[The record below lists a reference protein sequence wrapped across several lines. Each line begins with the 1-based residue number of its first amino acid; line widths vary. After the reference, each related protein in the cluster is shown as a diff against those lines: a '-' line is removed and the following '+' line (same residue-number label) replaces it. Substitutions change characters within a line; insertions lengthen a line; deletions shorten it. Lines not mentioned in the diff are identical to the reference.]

1 MALRRC
7 QNGLHGGKLTT
18 ETGGRTGRPMGLIC
32 QREALTARD
41 GTDVQSDRKY
51 KMGLLGGV
59 DGCSARR

>member
-1 MALRRC
+1 MW
-7 QNGLHGGKLTT
+7 
-18 ETGGRTGRPMGLIC
+18 LIR

-51 KMGLLGGV
+51 KVGLLGGV